1 MRPVNESTGVE
12 GARRACVGDF
22 DELQV
27 PDISSSEMLL

>member
-22 DELQV
+22 DEQQV
-27 PDISSSEMLL
+27 PEMLL